1 MKIRLKLFLG
11 FLSIVFLVML
21 VGYFSSNTSQKAL
34 QRSIEEN
41 TLTLA
46 VETLDKIDRNI
57 FNRIEN
63 FQSYSTDLIMQETLL
78 ESNQEFE
85 GLVDLQSLINK
96 RDKEWTSIP
105 KDEITAFMKQIMS
118 SKLSREL
125 IELLAYYNNKYD
137 YNLFGEVFVT
147 NKYGANVAQSGKTT
161 DYRQDDETWWQKA
174 KRDGLSIRDVEFDES
189 AGIYSTDIGI
199 RIDDE
204 NGNFIGAMKVI
215 LNIVEVINII
225 KELKAS
231 TNLNELN
238 TTEYTLVT
246 KEGNIIFSTKGS
258 KRLTENTSLISEII
272 NANEGLNSTTVIK
285 DDEQGDT
292 LAVHAHS
299 RGYKD
304 FEGLGWIFI
313 IEHNTENIFAPVS
326 ILKRNILVISL
337 AAAVFAIVLSFFV
350 SKSISKPVIKL
361 RNATKEIGKG
371 FLDVRIDINSRDE
384 IGQLAVSFNQM
395 VVDLRKYNIALS
407 EGKTRLD
414 RAQQIAHMGSWEWDV
429 VTNESFC
436 SDELYRIHGLEPQQ
450 YALTFEGFLELVHPE
465 DREFVKKSV
474 TIALYE
480 GKPYSIEFR
489 IVHPDGTIRIVQSEA
504 KILLDKTGKS
514 IRMIGTEQDITER
527 VRTEEKI
534 KNLAKFPSEN
544 PNPVLRVEKNG
555 IILFANNASS
565 IFLDYWGT
573 QTGQSLPEDWH
584 KHVLDVLRSGTNK
597 DYEIK
602 CNDRIFSITL
612 APVVEEGY
620 ANFYCRDIT
629 ERKLAEEELGKIFD
643 LSIDMIC
650 VCDINNGYFKKINP
664 AFGKTLGYSEE
675 EILGRPF
682 LDFIHPDDKNSTV
695 RATEEMLDK
704 GVDASGFENRYRC
717 KNGSYKWLMWTAKLN
732 QEQGITYA
740 VARDITEKKLVEDEL
755 KLLNET
761 LEQRV
766 AKRTAELAKANE
778 ELVKMQKLESVG
790 VLAGGI
796 AHDFNNNLQSIL
808 SCVTLAKTYAN
819 PEDEVYEK
827 LTDAERI
834 TLQAKGLSQQLLTFS
849 RGGDPIRKTIFISEL
864 IKESVNLALSGSNVK
879 CEFNIPN
886 NLWPVEADKGQLN
899 QVISNFI
906 INANQAMPEGG
917 IVKVKTENI
926 NVDKN
931 DLLLLKEGKY
941 VRITI
946 EDQGTGISHEHLQKI
961 FDPYFTTKEKGNG
974 LGLATC
980 YSIIKK
986 HDGYID
992 VESEVGIGTVF
1003 HIYLPASLIEPQKKP
1018 VLSKPNGFSP
1028 EPDEGNGKGKV
1039 LLMDDEGIIRLVIT
1053 QHLRNLKYEVEAAG
1067 NGAEAIELYKKA
1079 MESGKSFDAV
1089 VMDLTIPGDMG
1100 GKEATKRLLEIDPK
1114 AKVIVASGYVDDPIM
1129 AEFRKYGFKGVL
1141 TKPYE
1146 IYELDD
1152 MLRNVIMEKN

>member
-1 MKIRLKLFLG
+1 
-11 FLSIVFLVML
+11 ML
-21 VGYFSSNTSQKAL
+21 
-34 QRSIEEN
+34 
-41 TLTLA
+41 
-46 VETLDKIDRNI
+46 
-57 FNRIEN
+57 
-63 FQSYSTDLIMQETLL
+63 LL
-78 ESNQEFE
+78 E
-85 GLVDLQSLINK
+85 I
-96 RDKEWTSIP
+96 
-105 KDEITAFMKQIMS
+105 
-118 SKLSREL
+118 
-125 IELLAYYNNKYD
+125 
-137 YNLFGEVFVT
+137 
-147 NKYGANVAQSGKTT
+147 
-161 DYRQDDETWWQKA
+161 
-174 KRDGLSIRDVEFDES
+174 
-189 AGIYSTDIGI
+189 
-199 RIDDE
+199 
-204 NGNFIGAMKVI
+204 
-215 LNIVEVINII
+215 
-225 KELKAS
+225 
-231 TNLNELN
+231 
-238 TTEYTLVT
+238 T
-246 KEGNIIFSTKGS
+246 KE
-258 KRLTENTSLISEII
+258 TE
-272 NANEGLNSTTVIK
+272 A
-285 DDEQGDT
+285 Q
-292 LAVHAHS
+292 
-299 RGYKD
+299 
-304 FEGLGWIFI
+304 
-313 IEHNTENIFAPVS
+313 
-326 ILKRNILVISL
+326 
-337 AAAVFAIVLSFFV
+337 IV
-350 SKSISKPVIKL
+350 
-361 RNATKEIGKG
+361 
-371 FLDVRIDINSRDE
+371 
-384 IGQLAVSFNQM
+384 
-395 VVDLRKYNIALS
+395 ALS
-407 EGKTRLD
+407 
-414 RAQQIAHMGSWEWDV
+414 
-429 VTNESFC
+429 
-436 SDELYRIHGLEPQQ
+436 
-450 YALTFEGFLELVHPE
+450 
-465 DREFVKKSV
+465 
-474 TIALYE
+474 
-480 GKPYSIEFR
+480 
-489 IVHPDGTIRIVQSEA
+489 
-504 KILLDKTGKS
+504 
-514 IRMIGTEQDITER
+514 
-527 VRTEEKI
+527 
-534 KNLAKFPSEN
+534 KFPSEN

-555 IILFANNASS
+555 TIIFANNAGT
-565 IFLDYWGT
+565 ILLDYWGT
-573 QTGQSLPEDWH
+573 QTGQSVPEDWH
-584 KHVLDVLRSGTNK
+584 KHVSDVLHSGKSK

-602 CNDRIFSITL
+602 CNDHIFSLTL

-620 ANFYCRDIT
+620 VNLYGRNIT
-629 ERKLAEEELGKIFD
+629 ERKRAEEQIK
-643 LSIDMIC
+643 
-650 VCDINNGYFKKINP
+650 
-664 AFGKTLGYSEE
+664 
-675 EILGRPF
+675 
-682 LDFIHPDDKNSTV
+682 
-695 RATEEMLDK
+695 
-704 GVDASGFENRYRC
+704 
-717 KNGSYKWLMWTAKLN
+717 KLN
-732 QEQGITYA
+732 
-740 VARDITEKKLVEDEL
+740 K
-755 KLLNET
+755 T

-766 AKRTAELAKANE
+766 AERTAELAKANE
-778 ELVKMQKLESVG
+778 ELVKMQNLESVG

-808 SCVTLAKTYAN
+808 SCVALAKMCAN
-819 PEDEVYEK
+819 PGDEVYEK

-834 TLQAKGLSQQLLTFS
+834 TLQSKGLSQQLLTFS